1 MAKLH
6 ALLLRVCR
14 ENRPIDHT
22 FGCMGG
28 EGIID
33 IDGIEPEGR
42 NLPMNP
48 DDPENST
55 TVTCGTANY
64 VCEHGPPN
72 NMWALQSNPDDNI
85 SFYPYGEFDDKYS
98 YQNGA
103 HDNAIKMFN
112 STQLP
117 IKKAVAQHFAVFNN
131 LHGSV
136 PSMST
141 PNHLMTHTGTSCGL
155 DDNLDWK
162 TCGGNQSTFPQATIY
177 DSLYE
182 SGVSFKMYSNTT
194 TGSCPEAELDGVNR
208 HKENCASHTEFYKSA
223 ADGTLPAFS
232 YLEPPGEA
240 CDHPCHDIAKGERL
254 LKDIYEALRAGPK
267 WEKTMFFVGCALP
280 SSISCCVA
288 GTARSLSNL
297 TPTCCLCA

>member
-1 MAKLH
+1 MMSSAVFAGLSLLAASAEAAKIEH
-6 ALLLRVCR
+6 YVMLLM

-33 IDGIEPEGR
+33 IDGIDGTR
-42 NLPMNP
+42 DLPM
-48 DDPENST
+48 DPEDPEST
-55 TVTCGTANY
+55 TQVTCGSANY

-72 NMWALQSNPDDNI
+72 NMWALQANPDHNI

-98 YQNGA
+98 YGNGA
-103 HDNAIKMFN
+103 KDNAIKMFN
-112 STQLP
+112 SSQLP
-117 IKKAVAQHFAVFNN
+117 IKTAVAKHFAVFNN

-141 PNHLMTHTGTSCGL
+141 PNHLMSHTGTSCGL

-162 TCGGNQSTFPQATIY
+162 TCGGNQTTFPQATIY

-182 SGVSFKMYSNTT
+182 SGVSFKMYSNST
-194 TGSCPEAELDGVNR
+194 TGSCPEAELDGVAR
-208 HKENCASHTEFYKSA
+208 HKENCATHTEFYKSA
-223 ADGTLPAFS
+223 AAGTLPSFS

-240 CDHPCHDIAKGERL
+240 CDHPVRTVHAHAYTCAPQRTLASRL
-254 LKDIYEALRAGPK
+254 THNVWLAWTVRGP
-267 WEKTMFFVGCALP
+267 C
-280 SSISCCVA
+280 
-288 GTARSLSNL
+288 R
-297 TPTCCLCA
+297 